1 MNPVQVIG
9 CDGSGFSAEA
19 RNILRNTELL
29 LGGRRLLALAAPELR
44 EGPECVELG
53 AALVETLAAALA
65 RRNGRAMTLLA
76 SGDPLCCGIG
86 GTLRRLAPEEA
97 FEFHPAPT
105 AFQQLFAR
113 LGEPWEKMS
122 FFSLHGEAEALPF
135 RRILRA
141 RLAVIYCDA
150 ERTAQCV
157 ASELIA
163 RFPDAAERWAAVGC
177 DLGLASEYVAAGT
190 LAAIAA
196 DRAAGRSLSLLA
208 LLPDGVTPV
217 PVLPIG
223 LDDDSY
229 LHHGKMITHPEIR
242 AVVLS
247 KLRLSPGVM
256 WDVGAGSGS
265 VGLEAAGLCP
275 ELEIHFVEKNPER
288 FAELSANC
296 RREGLRGLF
305 PHSGAALEWIPQLP
319 EPDRVFIGG
328 GGAELGEILHRAFG
342 RLKPGGILAA
352 TAVLAESIAVLA
364 SELTA
369 FRSELLTVNVSRGS
383 QLGTGTLMKAE
394 NPITIAVY
402 RKPMGEKDGK

>member
-44 EGPECVELG
+44 EGTECVELG

-141 RLAVIYCDA
+141 PLAAVYCDA

-163 RFPDAAERWAAVGC
+163 RFPDAAGRRAAVGC
-177 DLGLASEYVAAGT
+177 DLGLRRSMSPPERSRPSRR
-190 LAAIAA
+190 IAPP
-196 DRAAGRSLSLLA
+196 GVRSLFWRCCRTEPRRCRICRSALMTSL
-208 LLPDGVTPV
+208 
-217 PVLPIG
+217 ICI
-223 LDDDSY
+223 
-229 LHHGKMITHPEIR
+229 M
-242 AVVLS
+242 
-247 KLRLSPGVM
+247 
-256 WDVGAGSGS
+256 
-265 VGLEAAGLCP
+265 
-275 ELEIHFVEKNPER
+275 ER
-288 FAELSANC
+288 
-296 RREGLRGLF
+296 
-305 PHSGAALEWIPQLP
+305 
-319 EPDRVFIGG
+319 
-328 GGAELGEILHRAFG
+328 
-342 RLKPGGILAA
+342 
-352 TAVLAESIAVLA
+352 
-364 SELTA
+364 
-369 FRSELLTVNVSRGS
+369 
-383 QLGTGTLMKAE
+383 
-394 NPITIAVY
+394 
-402 RKPMGEKDGK
+402 